1 MKTQSFCLRES
12 QIEAIEQFE
21 REAKVSE
28 DMPDLSKSGVVRK
41 IFDKGLEHTE
51 GVEDFVSKST
61 RVKLREERYMK
72 EEGDLINKR
81 TGFETQV
88 KRHFKKRF
96 ENGFRPAQLEDW
108 AENMRAK
115 ARSYWPPDFDEDNA
129 ERRKEALAYVEALL
143 EHAKQA
149 SDASD
154 YDPLDPSE
162 VFGNYSGVEDGRAKE
177 SDFDAVVASAE
188 QRMQNQQQISRKAL
202 ITALSNEYDVS
213 EGVAKEAIEEAGTM
227 TADTDAVDN
236 ETIDPAALA
245 RHRANELVEQGVTS
259 ISKISKALS
268 QNFAVDHNEATQ
280 IAGKAVNRA
289 NESTYSPIS
298 NAQETAN
305 VDLDGSVA
313 TDGGDD
319 NHV

>member
-12 QIEAIEQFE
+12 QIEAIEQYE
-21 REAKVSE
+21 REAKMSE

-61 RVKLREERYMK
+61 RVKLREERYME

-115 ARSYWPPDFDEDNA
+115 ARSYWPPDFDEDNE

-154 YDPLDPSE
+154 YDPLEPSE
-162 VFGNYSGVEDGRAKE
+162 VFDSYAGVEDGRAKE
-177 SDFDAVVASAE
+177 DFETVVEDAE
-188 QRMQNQQQISRKAL
+188 RRLRNQHIANRDDLK
-202 ITALSNEYDVS
+202 TALSNEHDVT
-213 EGVAKEAIEEAGTM
+213 EEVAAEAIDDAETRNND
-227 TADTDAVDN
+227 ADD
-236 ETIDPAALA
+236 
-245 RHRANELVEQGVTS
+245 R
-259 ISKISKALS
+259 
-268 QNFAVDHNEATQ
+268 
-280 IAGKAVNRA
+280 
-289 NESTYSPIS
+289 
-298 NAQETAN
+298 
-305 VDLDGSVA
+305 
-313 TDGGDD
+313 GG
-319 NHV
+319 NYV